1 LKDIKSWSSSLPSTS
16 RQSDTSWARRIHE
29 YVASTKLGT
38 TNVEDEDF
46 NENLRRCAD
55 AMNAGVRPLRIPSGS
70 SGSYFIR
77 DVNEETIAVFKPKN
91 EEPFAPLNPKWPK
104 FFQRILC
111 FCCFGR
117 ACLIPNNG
125 YLSETGAS
133 LVDEKLELHIVPK
146 TRVVKLASPAFF
158 YSRTCWKTKV
168 PKLKAGSYQLFVHGY
183 VSANSIVP
191 EWSKEGRPCPLTH
204 KEAERFKMLFQK
216 MCVLDYVI
224 RNTDRHMDNWLIK
237 YEKNKVM
244 EIAAIDNGLA
254 FPVKHPE
261 TTSRLRPFPF
271 GWAHL
276 SWAKMSWDED
286 LRAHLLRLLTPQFV
300 QELCDDIKTLFK
312 IYNGTD
318 YQCLQLWNLRMALL
332 AREPPAEMVK
342 RPLLLVSRK
351 YHRRPPTNDWNKSF
365 NDVVV
370 FDALEA
376 IIAKY
381 LNSQNNLFHILFIRL
396 PTLESQLD
404 KRPVRHLIGDG
415 VRVVEVRRF
424 LRRRRAEVARPYVG
438 HTATDA
444 VVSFGRV
451 ADVTV
456 REEAAY
462 VSGCCGSRSTP
473 DGTLTAVVVAGR
485 CGDGGENCCGGCP
498 GAEYVWMGICFKTTR
513 SWSMTVPSTSMQY
526 DPTWSKRI
534 HEYVASTQLRTTNAM
549 DDDFN
554 ENLRRCAEAMEAGV
568 HPLRIPSGSSGSYFI
583 RDANEETI
591 AVFKPKNEEPFAP
604 LNPKWPKFF
613 QRILCFCCFGRACLI
628 PNNGYLSETGA
639 SLVDEKF
646 ELHIVPKTRIVKL
659 ASPAFFYTR
668 NCWQTRAPKLKDGS
682 YQLFVHGYVSANSIV
697 PEWSKEGRPCPLTHK
712 EAERFKLLFQKMC
725 VLDYVIRNTDR
736 HMDNWL
742 IRYQKDDILEIAAID
757 NGLAFPVKHP
767 ETASR
772 LRPFPFGWAH
782 LSWAK
787 MAVFELQKDFQPFL
801 TA

>member
-1 LKDIKSWSSSLPSTS
+1 EKDKPSENKLAKQDKQNVKQNKSGFI
-16 RQSDTSWARRIHE
+16 A
-29 YVASTKLGT
+29 
-38 TNVEDEDF
+38 
-46 NENLRRCAD
+46 NENQ
-55 AMNAGVRPLRIPSGS
+55 
-70 SGSYFIR
+70 
-77 DVNEETIAVFKPKN
+77 K
-91 EEPFAPLNPKWPK
+91 
-104 FFQRILC
+104 
-111 FCCFGR
+111 
-117 ACLIPNNG
+117 
-125 YLSETGAS
+125 
-133 LVDEKLELHIVPK
+133 
-146 TRVVKLASPAFF
+146 VK
-158 YSRTCWKTKV
+158 
-168 PKLKAGSYQLFVHGY
+168 
-183 VSANSIVP
+183 
-191 EWSKEGRPCPLTH
+191 
-204 KEAERFKMLFQK
+204 
-216 MCVLDYVI
+216 
-224 RNTDRHMDNWLIK
+224 
-237 YEKNKVM
+237 
-244 EIAAIDNGLA
+244 IAASAACPSSEAHPPSMAHTPNPSQSAID
-254 FPVKHPE
+254 
-261 TTSRLRPFPF
+261 S
-271 GWAHL
+271 
-276 SWAKMSWDED
+276 D
-286 LRAHLLRLLTPQFV
+286 
-300 QELCDDIKTLFK
+300 QES
-312 IYNGTD
+312 
-318 YQCLQLWNLRMALL
+318 
-332 AREPPAEMVK
+332 E
-342 RPLLLVSRK
+342 
-351 YHRRPPTNDWNKSF
+351 
-365 NDVVV
+365 
-370 FDALEA
+370 
-376 IIAKY
+376 
-381 LNSQNNLFHILFIRL
+381 
-396 PTLESQLD
+396 
-404 KRPVRHLIGDG
+404 
-415 VRVVEVRRF
+415 
-424 LRRRRAEVARPYVG
+424 
-438 HTATDA
+438 
-444 VVSFGRV
+444 
-451 ADVTV
+451 
-456 REEAAY
+456 
-462 VSGCCGSRSTP
+462 
-473 DGTLTAVVVAGR
+473 
-485 CGDGGENCCGGCP
+485 
-498 GAEYVWMGICFKTTR
+498 TTR

-787 MAVFELQKDFQPFL
+787 MPWNAELRSHLLHLLTPCFVQELCDDIKMLFKYDKEVNRFL
-801 TA
+801 KYNQLRVMRGQIWNLRMALLANEPPSEMVKRPLLLVSRRHHNRPLSDNWNESFRVKRADYTARGCC